1 LSSATEIRRLGPDEW
16 QTFRVV
22 RLAAL
27 KDAPYAFG
35 STYEAELSRTE
46 ERWRSALTDRARFVA
61 ESAGEVVGTVGAGA
75 SDVTGT
81 AALTALWVAPG
92 ARGRGVGEALVNTVL
107 EWARE
112 AGYEQVML
120 WVVEGNSAAE
130 SLYQRTGFRRTG
142 AVQMVRPGDPRIEYE
157 MARQL

>member
-1 LSSATEIRRLGPDEW
+1 
-16 QTFRVV
+16 
-22 RLAAL
+22 L

-35 STYEAELSRTE
+35 STYEAEVNRTE
-46 ERWRSALTDRARFVA
+46 ERWRSALGDRARFVA
-61 ESAGEVVGTVGAGA
+61 ESSREVIGTVGAGA

-81 AALTALWVAPG
+81 AALTALWVAPA

-112 AGYEQVML
+112 AGYEHVML

-130 SLYQRTGFRRTG
+130 SLYRRTGFQRTGS
-142 AVQMVRPGDPRIEYE
+142 VQMVRPGDPRIEYE
-157 MARQL
+157 MVRPV

>member
-1 LSSATEIRRLGPDEW
+1 LYSATEIRRLGPDEW

>member
-1 LSSATEIRRLGPDEW
+1 
-16 QTFRVV
+16 
-22 RLAAL
+22 L

-35 STYEAELSRTE
+35 STYEAELNRPE

-61 ESAGEVVGTVGAGA
+61 ESEGEVVGTVGAGP

-81 AALTALWVAPG
+81 AALTALWVAPA
-92 ARGRGVGEALVNTVL
+92 ARGRGVGEELVNTVL

-130 SLYQRTGFRRTG
+130 NLYQRTGFRRTG
-142 AVQMVRPGDPRIEYE
+142 AVQTVRPGDPRIEHE
-157 MARQL
+157 MSRPL

>member
-1 LSSATEIRRLGPDEW
+1 M
-16 QTFRVV
+16 
-22 RLAAL
+22 

-35 STYEAELSRTE
+35 STYEAELNRTE

-61 ESAGEVVGTVGAGA
+61 ESGGEVVGTVGAGA
-75 SDVTGT
+75 ADVTGT
-81 AALTALWVAPG
+81 AALTALWVAPP

-107 EWARE
+107 EWAND

-130 SLYQRTGFRRTG
+130 SLYRRTGFRRTG
-142 AVQMVRPGDPRIEYE
+142 SVQMVRPGDPRIEYE
-157 MARQL
+157 MARPI

>member
-1 LSSATEIRRLGPDEW
+1 
-16 QTFRVV
+16 
-22 RLAAL
+22 L

-35 STYEAELSRTE
+35 STYDAEVNRTE
-46 ERWRSALTDRARFVA
+46 ERWRSALADRARFVA
-61 ESAGEVVGTVGAGA
+61 ESGGEVIGTVGVGA

-81 AALTALWVAPG
+81 AALTALWVAPA

-107 EWARE
+107 GWAKD

-130 SLYQRTGFRRTG
+130 SLYRRTGFRRTG
-142 AVQMVRPGDPRIEYE
+142 SVQMVRPGDPRIEYE
-157 MARQL
+157 MLLTL